1 MPEAKQPE
9 AKQIVITGVSR
20 GLGRAMVDEFIRL
33 GHIVAGCCRDSDA
46 ARQLSERYPA
56 PHSFGVCDVIDPRQ
70 VSTWAQQVLVQ
81 HGPPDLLL
89 NNAALVNA
97 NAVLWEVPPAEFSR
111 IVDANIKGVF
121 YMIRQF
127 VPAMIERG
135 CGVVVNFSSGWGRS
149 TAPEVAPYCT
159 TKWAVEGLSQ
169 ALASELPP
177 GLACVALNPGIIHTE
192 MLESCFG
199 ANASSFPRP
208 DVWVRTAVPFLL
220 GLGPRHNGQPLTAP

>member
-1 MPEAKQPE
+1 MAA

-20 GLGRAMVDEFIRL
+20 GLGRAMVDEFVRL
-33 GHIVAGCCRDSDA
+33 GHIVAGCCRDEEA
-46 ARQLSERYPA
+46 AGKLAAQYPA
-56 PHSFGVCDVIDPRQ
+56 PHRFDVCDLVDK
-70 VSTWAQQVLVQ
+70 QQVEQWGQHVLAQ

-89 NNAALVNA
+89 NNAALMNA

-121 YMIRQF
+121 YVIRRF

-135 CGVVVNFSSGWGRS
+135 TGVIVNFSSGWGRAVS
-149 TAPEVAPYCT
+149 PEVAPYCT
-159 TKWAVEGLSQ
+159 TKWAVEGMSR
-169 ALASELPP
+169 ALAAELPQ

-199 ANASSFPRP
+199 ANASAYPRP
-208 DVWVRTAVPFLL
+208 DAWAKKAVPFLL
-220 GLGPRHNGQPLTAP
+220 GLGPRHNGEPLTAP